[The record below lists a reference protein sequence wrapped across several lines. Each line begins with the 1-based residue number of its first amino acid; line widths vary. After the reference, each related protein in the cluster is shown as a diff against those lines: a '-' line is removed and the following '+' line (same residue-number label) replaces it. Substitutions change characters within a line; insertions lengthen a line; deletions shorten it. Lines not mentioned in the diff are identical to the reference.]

1 MNNGLNNN
9 RSFFEHSYW
18 NNNLGTGGSGS
29 QFNFPS
35 PYQVGNVPHHF
46 NAPPVVRFSPQGPV
60 VGSMQYTWQL
70 NETPCTGPA
79 RTKDGRPHIFI
90 CGGLEPQLRYEFVP
104 YKEGP
109 SISSIRN
116 EISAR
121 LLQAGQAPHIGH
133 FDFADHER
141 PEFMRVP
148 RQPTR
153 EFHLAHP
160 PTADA
165 QECIDAGHKEQE
177 HYFNTPLP
185 FTLPEAEQALEWRNQ
200 ELTNL
205 IRIRDEIQAKINEN
219 QQWISDI
226 HRGTRGPRSK
236 TFLNSLRGQNHKLWQ
251 TGQAFEWRCQN
262 ATTRRDETAENLQKI
277 RHALEHNK
285 EAYRDSIKAVERQR
299 FPKDHAIFNEERG
312 RAEAAKQEEL
322 RFSILAKQERENYS
336 HAPAP
341 ATMDEARNTADAGKK
356 HLENCVRDK
365 NASEALYNE
374 KQSRL
379 EATRA
384 LLSEEWNV
392 IAEHEVAFLEEEV
405 AALKRTVD
413 IQDQRIANAYTRA
426 TESYRQ
432 KILGLHSKA
441 DFDTSHALAGEAQAQ
456 FFQRL
461 ANQPDDALAPMQA
474 DEAQQPQAHIPDTLR
489 VNQDQKPTGATT
501 SLSKQPITALA
512 DLAALSSEIVERA
525 ARRAE
530 RQANQHAVLSGA
542 EGAASVAAEHGPSA
556 HPNST
561 NLPPANQPA
570 INTALGAS
578 ALALAS
584 SNTVTAPGAI
594 AGASVNLGELAAT
607 AARSLAGAAGQVLS
621 APAIAVGAL
630 FYSSNAGEGSDKV
643 QGREKGVPAALL
655 AKRNSGQLTKPVIK
669 PKPQL
674 GVKTPI
680 QLKNTPLY
688 PMEIGEVSNGVK
700 PPLAP
705 KPAFDRAGLNAQQQA
720 LKQATADA
728 GINRLASPVAVEPL
742 KQAAMALD
750 KAAGALQDAAC
761 LDNPLCVAKLI
772 MGGEG
777 NSSTQTVPVAHDLT
791 GGKLENP
798 QPIQDNKTVLISPDQ
813 RGEQGASHTGNVDGK
828 PETGGNTTV
837 TPIPV
842 GTNTDDLA
850 YLALKGKDAQE
861 AAGKLGFDRRISPQK
876 APFNSH
882 GQPVFSNGKNYIT
895 PDIDSHNVSN
905 GWKLFNSKGKR
916 IGTYDNDLIRIK
928 D

>member
-1 MNNGLNNN
+1 MNHGLNNDT
-9 RSFFEHSYW
+9 SYFKPSYW
-18 NNNLGTGGSGS
+18 NNNIGGSSS

-46 NAPPVVRFSPQGPV
+46 NAPPVVRFSPQGPL
-60 VGSMQYTWQL
+60 VGSMQYSWQL
-70 NETPCTGPA
+70 NDTPCSGPA
-79 RTKDGRPHIFI
+79 RKENGREVITI
-90 CGGLEPQLRYEFVP
+90 CGGLKPQLKYDFVP

-185 FTLPEAEQALEWRNQ
+185 FTLTEAEQALEWRNQ

-384 LLSEEWNV
+384 LLAEEWNV

-461 ANQPDDALAPMQA
+461 ANQPDDALAPAQA
-474 DEAQQPQAHIPDTLR
+474 DEAQPPQAHIPDTSR

-501 SLSKQPITALA
+501 SSSKQPITALA
-512 DLAALSSEIVERA
+512 DLAALSSEIADRA

-643 QGREKGVPAALL
+643 QGREKGGPDALL
-655 AKRNSGQLTKPVIK
+655 AKRNSAQLTKPAIK

-674 GVKTPI
+674 GVKTPSHAI
-680 QLKNTPLY
+680 NRPG
-688 PMEIGEVSNGVK
+688 IK
-700 PPLAP
+700 PPLAA
-705 KPAFDRAGLNAQQQA
+705 KPAFDRASLDAYRSKT
-720 LKQATADA
+720 LSQATANA
-728 GINRLASPVAVEPL
+728 GITPVASPVAVEPL
-742 KQAAMALD
+742 KQVAMALD
-750 KAAGALQDAAC
+750 KAVAALQDAVC

-772 MGGEG
+772 QDGDGR
-777 NSSTQTVPVAHDLT
+777 SSTVTVPVADDLT

-798 QPIQDNKTVLISPDQ
+798 LGIQDNKTALISPDQ

-882 GQPVFSNGKNYIT
+882 GQPVFLMGKI
-895 PDIDSHNVSN
+895 I
-905 GWKLFNSKGKR
+905 LL
-916 IGTYDNDLIRIK
+916 LILIAIMCLMAGSYSIAKVRELALMIVI
-928 D
+928 